1 MFSEAAEAADA
12 VRRQMADREAFAAVA
27 AKVRTLSPRL
37 VLTCARGS
45 SDHAATYAKYMIETL
60 LGVVVSSASPSV
72 SSLYGAAPAAPG
84 ALCLAISQSGGSPD
98 LVATVEGL
106 RRNGATALALINA
119 AGSPLAA
126 SADLQLPLLAGPE
139 LSVAATKSYVA
150 ALAAV
155 ARLVATLA
163 DDRTL
168 LAALQALPEELDRAW
183 AADWSPMAEALQDAR
198 GLFVIGRGYGLGAA
212 QEAALKFKECC
223 RIQAE
228 AFSAA
233 EVRHGPTALLGPD
246 MPLLVFRQDDGTAA
260 GVDALIA
267 EALARGAV
275 VLVAGEAPR
284 GAVGLPARQLH
295 PAIAPIV
302 QIQSFYHAVEALSRI
317 RGLDPDRPA
326 HLSKITQTV

>member
-1 MFSEAAEAADA
+1 LFSEAAEAADA
-12 VRRQMADREAFAAVA
+12 VRRQMADGGAFDAAISRIRA
-27 AKVRTLSPRL
+27 LDPRV

-60 LGVVVSSASPSV
+60 LEMVVSSASPSI
-72 SSLYGAAPAAPG
+72 SSLYGAAPTAPG

-98 LVATVEGL
+98 LIATVQSL
-106 RRNGATALALINA
+106 RRGGATALALVNA
-119 AGSPLAA
+119 TGSGLAA
-126 SADLQLPLLAGPE
+126 SADFELPLLAGPE

-163 DDRTL
+163 RDRPL

-183 AADWSPMAEALQDAR
+183 AADWSPLVEALLHTR
-198 GLFVIGRGYGLGAA
+198 GLYVIGRGYGLGVA

-223 RIQAE
+223 HIHAE

-233 EVRHGPTALLGPD
+233 EVRHGPAALIGPD
-246 MPLLVFRQDDGTAA
+246 MPLLVFRQADETGA

-267 EALARGAV
+267 EATARGAV
-275 VLVAGEAPR
+275 VLVAGDAPR
-284 GAVGLPARQLH
+284 GAVGLSTRPAH
-295 PAIAPIV
+295 PAVAPII
-302 QIQSFYHAVEALSRI
+302 QILSFYRAVEALSRA

-326 HLSKITQTV
+326 HLSKVTQTV